1 MMGFGFS
8 LLYYLS
14 YWCFFNCFNLFSFD
28 RVNLFF
34 LFGMI
39 FIFLIIFFNES
50 VINFILEEL
59 IYVFYF
65 CFCWFRGECLNL

>member
-8 LLYYLS
+8 LLYYLG

-50 VINFILEEL
+50 EINFILEEL
-59 IYVFYF
+59 IYVFYLIVF
-65 CFCWFRGECLNL
+65 

>member
-8 LLYYLS
+8 LLYYLG
-14 YWCFFNCFNLFSFD
+14 YLCFFNCFNLFSFD

-50 VINFILEEL
+50 EINFILEEL
-59 IYVFYF
+59 IYVFYLIVF
-65 CFCWFRGECLNL
+65 